1 MHVITSSGTKN
12 KKKVNFT
19 NPFIYPSPCK
29 AARKNCLIGGTCPNF
44 PLLLPFFS
52 LTIPQ
57 NTKKKPKPKVLGR
70 QDGGTGKKNFRLHK
84 IMHAIRYMSSDF
96 LTKTGNLKNSKKV
109 VRRLH
114 YQVKIVSRWKPTG
127 NLKMKKCL
135 CVCIDKEN
143 DVWVPKPVFDVC
155 LTNYQNKN
163 RRVRVVGGPRR
174 QIRSHGHTILKKGMT
189 YLLGHYTNEEGLK
202 GIWKEKAVLSGPGC
216 YGDFAY
222 LTATPRL
229 ATPQQIGP
237 SIYDGAGIRL
247 ANEGRISCCVRLQ
260 IKGDD
265 LMKCDSASKNHI
277 GYCYDNTNRN
287 KTRTLKRVAG
297 KTAKKQKITA
307 KKAGKGPDLI
317 FTGEMKPQYMMYQKY
332 FTKNIG
338 WRKGWREVKMTKYGW
353 RATTG
358 QIPAI

>member
-1 MHVITSSGTKN
+1 
-12 KKKVNFT
+12 
-19 NPFIYPSPCK
+19 
-29 AARKNCLIGGTCPNF
+29 
-44 PLLLPFFS
+44 
-52 LTIPQ
+52 
-57 NTKKKPKPKVLGR
+57 
-70 QDGGTGKKNFRLHK
+70 
-84 IMHAIRYMSSDF
+84 MHAIRYKSSDF
-96 LTKTGNLKNSKKV
+96 LTKTGMLKKTKKV
-109 VRRLH
+109 VRQLT
-114 YQVKIVSRWKPTG
+114 YQVKIRGMKTP
-127 NLKMKKCL
+127 NLKMTNGL

-163 RRVRVVGGPRR
+163 RRVRVVGGPR
-174 QIRSHGHTILKKGMT
+174 QQKRSRGHINLEKGTT
-189 YLLGHYTNEEGLK
+189 YLLGHYTNVEGLT
-202 GIWKEKAVLSGPGC
+202 GIEKEGAVLSGPGC

-222 LTATPRL
+222 LTAAPRL

-237 SIYDGAGIRL
+237 SIYDGAGRRL

-317 FTGEMKPQYMMYQKY
+317 FTGEMKPKYMMYLTY
-332 FTKNIG
+332 FEKNRWRTG
-338 WRKGWREVKMTKYGW
+338 WRKGWREVKMTRYGW
-353 RATTG
+353 RLTTG
-358 QIPAI
+358 HIPAI